1 MRCNPPHGRFGHI
14 KVFGAPAY
22 VNVEMY
28 FLAWISSEFS
38 IKFVDLYI
46 KDVFYEDFCLFV
58 CKLILMASFLA
69 RAILCACNRR
79 V

>member
-14 KVFGAPAY
+14 KVLGAPAY

-58 CKLILMASFLA
+58 CLFAS
-69 RAILCACNRR
+69 
-79 V
+79 